1 MTEEKHVGTLVG
13 NTGNITV
20 AVALR
25 DSFSARRGE
34 FVRVRHREQRDMP
47 EVWVLGRI
55 TAVRRENVMFSP
67 SLGEGLADVQVIL
80 SQHTG
85 ETNFAEMEIIGY
97 RDPATGEVKL
107 PRRPLDPGARVYGV
121 DQAFLSEFYEY
132 SPDSSIHLGNLVGYE
147 RGENIVP
154 VYIDIDRIV
163 TEHLAV
169 LAMTGAGKSYTVG
182 RIIERMLTQANA
194 SIVVFDPHGEYGAAL
209 RGGELNF
216 TREEYLGDAP
226 DREALEEIRQILL
239 QLQAEGGGLH
249 VYVPNEPEQLH
260 KYNGAATGLALQL
273 DSLDVDDLQE
283 LLPDITEPQQRV
295 LGVALRYWLDT
306 TRPPRDVNDLP
317 LLLTERLESLRRWD
331 QLYEA
336 ERKAL
341 NDRSAS
347 IVSLRLRRLIN
358 EAKSFYERG
367 RTPLDVRRMVGRMNS
382 NDPRDR
388 VGRIAIIDLQGL
400 SKTAMQAIVALICN
414 DILKAAADKQD
425 PICPVFLV
433 IEEGHTF
440 APAREPSIAKAI
452 IKRIAAEGR
461 KFGVGLGIIS
471 QRPSKLDPDVTSQ
484 CNTIITM
491 RIKNPDDQRF
501 IRSSS
506 DFFSEMDI
514 QELPAL
520 STGEALV
527 TGRAI
532 LAPLI
537 VKVGTK
543 VLAHGGE
550 SPQVSSTWRARHKQ
564 PVSL

>member
-1 MTEEKHVGTLVG
+1 V
-13 NTGNITV
+13 NQ
-20 AVALR
+20 
-25 DSFSARRGE
+25 SF
-34 FVRVRHREQRDMP
+34 
-47 EVWVLGRI
+47 
-55 TAVRRENVMFSP
+55 
-67 SLGEGLADVQVIL
+67 LA
-80 SQHTG
+80 
-85 ETNFAEMEIIGY
+85 
-97 RDPATGEVKL
+97 
-107 PRRPLDPGARVYGV
+107 
-121 DQAFLSEFYEY
+121 EFYEY

-147 RGENIVP
+147 HGENVVP

-182 RIIERMLTQANA
+182 RIIERMLTQVSA

-216 TREEYLGDAP
+216 NREEHLRDAP
-226 DREALEEIRQILL
+226 DRESLEDIRQTLL
-239 QLQAEGGGLH
+239 RLQPEGGGLH
-249 VYVPNEPEQLH
+249 VYVPHDPEH
-260 KYNGAATGLALQL
+260 FHRYNGAATGLALQL

-283 LLPDITEPQQRV
+283 ILPDITEPQQRV
-295 LGVALRYWLDT
+295 LGVAIRYWLDT
-306 TRPPRDVNDLP
+306 TSAPRDVNDLL
-317 LLLTERLESLRRWD
+317 LLLTERLDTLRHWD
-331 QLYEA
+331 QLYAA

-358 EAKSFYERG
+358 EARSFYERG
-367 RTPLDVRRMVGRMNS
+367 RTPLDVRRMVGRLKS
-382 NDPRDR
+382 SDLHDGF
-388 VGRIAIIDLQGL
+388 GRIAIVDLQGL

-414 DILKAAADKQD
+414 EILKAAGDKAD

-433 IEEGHTF
+433 VEEGHTF
-440 APAREPSIAKAI
+440 APAREASIAKPI

-484 CNTIITM
+484 CNTIVTM

-506 DFFSEMDI
+506 DYFSEMDI

-543 VLAHGGE
+543 VLTHGGE
-550 SPQVSSTWRARHKQ
+550 APQVSSTWRARSK
-564 PVSL
+564 